1 MKVSSWCLKNE
12 RTSGSDDGRWET
24 GENHKMVKRR
34 RIEVKRKREILA
46 ALDIADEKYTQ
57 KEMIRGELSYIDGS
71 RNEKALTQNSC
82 WF

>member
-1 MKVSSWCLKNE
+1 MSSWCLKNE
-12 RTSGSDDGRWET
+12 RSRGSDDGRWET
-24 GENHKMVKRR
+24 GEDHKMVK

-57 KEMIRGELSYIDGS
+57 KEMMRGESSYIDGS

-82 WF
+82 